1 METTRKCD
9 SPCIHHVNKDC
20 ITEDEDGLCDR
31 PDEYKE
37 IDDVAEEVL
46 SYAEYIKLDDKMPYS
61 AYLQGL
67 VEDGVITP
75 MKAQELGQEEGGTE
89 NADVP

>member
-9 SPCIHHVNKDC
+9 SPCIHHVNKVC
-20 ITEDEDGLCDR
+20 ISEDEDGLCDR

-46 SYAEYIKLDDKMPYS
+46 SYAENIKIDDKMPYS

-75 MKAQELGQEEGGTE
+75 MKAQELQQGEGK
-89 NADVP
+89 

>member
-1 METTRKCD
+1 MEATRKCG
-9 SPCIHHVNKDC
+9 SPCINHLNNDC
-20 ITEDEDGLCDR
+20 ITDDEDGLCDR

-37 IDDVAEEVL
+37 IGDIAEEVL
-46 SYAEYIKLDDKMPYS
+46 SYAEYIKIDDKMPYS

-75 MKAQELGQEEGGTE
+75 MKAQELGQGEGK
-89 NADVP
+89 

>member
-1 METTRKCD
+1 METTRKSYKCD
-9 SPCIHHVNKDC
+9 SSCIHHVNKDC

-37 IDDVAEEVL
+37 IGDVAEEVL
-46 SYAEYIKLDDKMPYS
+46 SYAEYVKLDDKMPYS

-75 MKAQELGQEEGGTE
+75 MKAQELLQEEKE
-89 NADVP
+89 AES

>member
-1 METTRKCD
+1 MEATRKCD

-37 IDDVAEEVL
+37 IGDVTEEVL

-67 VEDGVITP
+67 IEDGVITP
-75 MKAQELGQEEGGTE
+75 MKAQELLQEEKE
-89 NADVP
+89 AEA